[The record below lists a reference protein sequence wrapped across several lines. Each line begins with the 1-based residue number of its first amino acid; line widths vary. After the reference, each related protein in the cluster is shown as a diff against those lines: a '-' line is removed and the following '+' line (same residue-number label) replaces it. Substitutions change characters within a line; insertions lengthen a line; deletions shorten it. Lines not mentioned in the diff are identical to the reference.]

1 MDQRI
6 SVLLIE
12 DDPDYALLMNLY
24 VNEACGDALKYV
36 LESAAS
42 LAEGLD
48 LLARKEFDIVL
59 LDLMLPDSHDL
70 DTLAQL
76 RRRAPSIPVVV
87 LTNLDPEATG
97 LKAIGEGA
105 QDFLIKS
112 KVDAQQ
118 LRRAIGYALE
128 RSRLFGQMEAMVRG
142 SPDGVVIVDHAN
154 MVRYANPAALAIFD
168 RKPDQIEGR
177 LFEHSLAAEGACELK
192 LPGPNGERLAEMRA
206 APIEWKGYK
215 ARLVTI
221 RDITELKRLEQVRA
235 EVKERRRM
243 DQLKD
248 KLLSTVSHEL
258 RTPLSIIKAAVGT
271 IRDHLA
277 GPLTAQQEEMIAT
290 ADRNISRLTRILGNF
305 LDLSRLESGNA
316 RVDRRPF
323 DLGELIDEIADDLR
337 MTSKSK
343 NVSLLTDLASGLPEV
358 SADKDMITQVT
369 TNLLDNS
376 LRYARDRVQ
385 VRTRLVGSEVV
396 VSVID
401 DGAGIPEGKSDD
413 LFNKFVQLD
422 HPKGGTG
429 YKGTGLGLAI
439 SREIMTLNGGRIWA
453 ENVKGWGAGFHFALP
468 AAATAAAAGHG
479 ENDILAAHAEDIER
493 RGRP

>member
-1 MDQRI
+1 MDQKI

-36 LESAAS
+36 LESASS

-70 DTLAQL
+70 NTLAQL

-142 SPDGVVIVDHAN
+142 SPDGVVIIDHSG
-154 MVRYANPAALAIFD
+154 MVRYANPAALAVFN
-168 RKPDQIEGR
+168 RKADQIVGR
-177 LFEHSLAAEGACELK
+177 LFDFPLAAEGATEAK
-192 LPGPNGERLAEMRA
+192 LPGPNGERIAEMRE

-258 RTPLSIIKAAVGT
+258 RSPLSIIKAAVGT
-271 IRDHLA
+271 IRDRLA
-277 GPLTAQQEEMIAT
+277 GPLTKEQQEMIDT

-305 LDLSRLESGNA
+305 LDLSRLESGSA
-316 RVDRRPF
+316 SVDRRLFEPS
-323 DLGELIDEIADDLR
+323 ELLREITDDLR
-337 MTSKSK
+337 MTYKGK
-343 NVSLLTDLASGLPEV
+343 DVSLLADLAPGLPQV
-358 SADKDMITQVT
+358 NADKDMIVQVVA
-369 TNLLDNS
+369 NLLDNA

-385 VRTRLVGSEVV
+385 VRTRLLGEEVV

-401 DGAGIPEGKSDD
+401 DGTGIPDGKSED

-422 HPKGGTG
+422 RPKGGAG

-468 AAATAAAAGHG
+468 AADPAAAGGRH
-479 ENDILAAHAEDIER
+479 AA
-493 RGRP
+493 GKK